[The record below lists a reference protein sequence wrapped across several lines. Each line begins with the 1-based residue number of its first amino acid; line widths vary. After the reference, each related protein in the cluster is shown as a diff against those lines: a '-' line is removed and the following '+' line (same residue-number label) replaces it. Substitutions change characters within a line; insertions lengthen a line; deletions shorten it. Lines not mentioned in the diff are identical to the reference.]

1 MKTIFKQIAKITTL
15 FIGISILISCQPDDN
30 PTNNGLAIAADALN
44 PSFVIDQSNAATN
57 TFKFIGNNTNVLA
70 DIWDLG
76 DGNNPK
82 NGGNSYS
89 AFIPDAGTYVIQH
102 KVVGRGGASKTESQ
116 TLVVPT
122 SNIAAGNLVQ
132 GGKFLNATDH
142 AKWTILNIFGSHVNW
157 TFGNGFANV
166 SGSSPN
172 QYAQQGIYQSMQV
185 IGGKKYKL
193 DMKVVGSA
201 CSNSW
206 FEVFVGKKQ
215 PVQNNDY
222 GDAVDITN
230 PEGVGIRLGIKTF
243 DNCLMSSPFS
253 GKLSDLKCAG
263 KGSIVEFA
271 TSGTVYL
278 VIKSGGGFG
287 VTSLGTG
294 GVKVSNVELR
304 GI

>member
-142 AKWTILNIFGSHVNW
+142 AKWTILNIFGSHVN
-157 TFGNGFANV
+157 
-166 SGSSPN
+166 
-172 QYAQQGIYQSMQV
+172 
-185 IGGKKYKL
+185 
-193 DMKVVGSA
+193 
-201 CSNSW
+201 
-206 FEVFVGKKQ
+206 
-215 PVQNNDY
+215 
-222 GDAVDITN
+222 
-230 PEGVGIRLGIKTF
+230 
-243 DNCLMSSPFS
+243 LMSVKIS
-253 GKLSDLKCAG
+253 KLPLSVQILPKDYSVKKIRSAS
-263 KGSIVEFA
+263 KFESTISASI
-271 TSGTVYL
+271 
-278 VIKSGGGFG
+278 
-287 VTSLGTG
+287 SLA
-294 GVKVSNVELR
+294 
-304 GI
+304 